1 MDRIQII
8 RTPAGDEMVV
18 LPRADYEALRA
29 AAAAAG
35 EDAEDVAIYD
45 GRKAEL
51 VAGED
56 NLLPEAVSRLL
67 LRSNSRLKAIRLWRG
82 MTQTELAK
90 QAGIAQGYLSDMESG
105 RRPVSAEALAVLAR
119 KLDVAPRWIA

>member
-1 MDRIQII
+1 M
-8 RTPAGDEMVV
+8 
-18 LPRADYEALRA
+18 
-29 AAAAAG
+29 
-35 EDAEDVAIYD
+35 AIYD

-90 QAGIAQGYLSDMESG
+90 QAGIARGTSPTWKADGG
-105 RRPVSAEALAVLAR
+105 R
-119 KLDVAPRWIA
+119 